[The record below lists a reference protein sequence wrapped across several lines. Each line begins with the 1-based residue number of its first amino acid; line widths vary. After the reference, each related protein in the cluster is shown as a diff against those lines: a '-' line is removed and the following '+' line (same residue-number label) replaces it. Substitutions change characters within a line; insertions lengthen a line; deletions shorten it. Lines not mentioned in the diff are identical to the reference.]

1 MTEAC
6 TGCAD
11 SQVVRSRRVPA
22 ASVFSGL
29 SERWHHHFP
38 RPQVSSPAGAADSM
52 KTVAIAKVLIVLA
65 AVLSTGGCLTRR
77 TVTQG
82 GVTVKEDYVI
92 TRPVKEIIENSR

>member
-1 MTEAC
+1 
-6 TGCAD
+6 
-11 SQVVRSRRVPA
+11 
-22 ASVFSGL
+22 
-29 SERWHHHFP
+29 
-38 RPQVSSPAGAADSM
+38 M